1 MKRAHVV
8 LMGGLLG
15 LALLAVS
22 VDEVLARAGG
32 SRSSGSRGSRSF
44 SSPAR
49 PAAPMQSAPAPGASQ
64 VRPPAPA
71 PAPMAQPAPAMGGFW
86 RSMAGG
92 VAGGFLGAML
102 FRGLAGA
109 GGGFGSGGGFGGG
122 FGLFEILLLAGVAFF
137 IYWIIKRGRRVQ
149 EAPAGAYYRES
160 AGPSA
165 EPAYPQATAAPVA
178 DAAGEDLARGLG
190 YIRQMDA
197 SFDEQRF
204 KDAAMD
210 YFFKI
215 QGAWMS
221 RDLSPVRALL
231 TDEIVAEFQKDLDEQ
246 KRQGQVN
253 RLENIAVRSVDVT
266 EAWQE
271 RGQDYLTVRF
281 YANLLDYTVDE
292 RTSQVVSGSK
302 TDPVKFEE
310 YWTFTRPVGPN
321 PWKLSAVNQP
331 G

>member
-1 MKRAHVV
+1 MKRTSLI
-8 LMGGLLG
+8 LMGGLVTLT
-15 LALLAVS
+15 LLAAGL
-22 VDEVLARAGG
+22 DEAMARAGG

-49 PAAPMQSAPAPGASQ
+49 PAAPSQSAPAPGASQ
-64 VRPPAPA
+64 FRQQA

-109 GGGFGSGGGFGGG
+109 GGFGGG
-122 FGLFEILLLAGVAFF
+122 GLGGGGIGLFEILLLAGIAYF
-137 IYWIIKRGRRVQ
+137 IYWIIKRGRQVQ
-149 EAPAGAYYRES
+149 AAPAGAYYRES
-160 AGPSA
+160 TSPYAA
-165 EPAYPQATAAPVA
+165 EPAYAP
-178 DAAGEDLARGLG
+178 AAGAVVAETSAEDLARGLG

-204 KDAAMD
+204 KDTAMD
-210 YFFKI
+210 HFFKV
-215 QGAWMS
+215 QGAWMG
-221 RDLSPVRALL
+221 RDLAPVRALL
-231 TDEIVAEFQKDLDEQ
+231 TDEIATEFQKDLDEQ
-246 KRQGQVN
+246 KRQGQIN

-271 RGQDYLTVRF
+271 RGQDYLTVRV
-281 YANLLDYTVDE
+281 YANLLDYTLDE
-292 RTSQVVSGSK
+292 RTGQVVSGSK

-310 YWTFTRPVGPN
+310 YWTFTRPVGAN
-321 PWKLSAVNQP
+321 PWKLSAINQAE
-331 G
+331 